1 MLDKTLKHAARI
13 AGMENGI
20 AALTTLSKI
29 ATMHEEAAEKLMFNY
44 DASKLKFIFRLSHL
58 TDGVLIRKYV
68 SAMFAFQESQP
79 DIVRTL
85 TDSISSSQI
94 VSKAWI
100 LDTLETLNLGNLGN
114 VLLCGGWYA
123 SILFDGRLNFDRCI
137 SADIDSDANAVAE
150 RLNHSLVADNWKF
163 KAVNADL
170 LNINGRHEFTV
181 EENVLDIDFSTII
194 NTSCEHISQGDFSR
208 WWESIIPGK
217 LVILQSNDA
226 FDVDGHVNCCDT
238 LEEFVKQ
245 TPMSK
250 VYFSGE
256 KDVGPF
262 IRFMRIG
269 IR

>member
-20 AALTTLSKI
+20 AALTALSKI
-29 ATMHEEAAEKLMFNY
+29 AVLHEEAAQKLMFNY
-44 DASKLKFIFRLSHL
+44 DDSKLKFIFRLSHL
-58 TDGVLIRKYV
+58 TDGALIRKYV
-68 SAMFAFQESQP
+68 SAMFAFKESQP

-85 TDSISSSQI
+85 TDSISSSQM

-123 SILFDGRLNFDRCI
+123 SILFDGRLQFNRCI
-137 SADIDSDANAVAE
+137 SADIDTDANKVAE
-150 RLNHSLVADNWKF
+150 RLNDSLVTDNWKF

-170 LNINGRHEFTV
+170 LNINGRHEFTL
-181 EENVLDIDFSTII
+181 EDSNVSIAFSTII
-194 NTSCEHISQGDFSR
+194 NTSCEHISRDDFSK
-208 WWESIIPGK
+208 WWECIIPGK
-217 LVILQSNDA
+217 LVIVQSNNA

-238 LEEFVKQ
+238 LSEFSDQ

-250 VYFSGE
+250 VYFSSE

-262 IRFMRIG
+262 TRFMRIG

>member
-1 MLDKTLKHAARI
+1 MLDKTLTSAARI

-20 AALTTLSKI
+20 AALTALSKI
-29 ATMHEEAAEKLMFNY
+29 AVLHEDAAQKLMFNY
-44 DASKLKFIFRLSHL
+44 DDSKLKFIFRLSHL
-58 TDGVLIRKYV
+58 TDGALIRKYV
-68 SAMFAFQESQP
+68 SAMFAFKESQP

-85 TDSISSSQI
+85 TDSISSSQM

-123 SILFDGRLNFDRCI
+123 SILFDGRLQFDKCI
-137 SADIDSDANAVAE
+137 SVDIDSAVNTVAD
-150 RLNHSLVADNWKF
+150 RLHSSLVCDNWKF
-163 KAVNADL
+163 KAVTADL
-170 LNINGRHEFTV
+170 LDMNGRHKFTIKDR
-181 EENVLDIDFSTII
+181 NVSIAFSTII
-194 NTSCEHISQGDFSR
+194 NTSCEHISRDDFSK

-217 LVILQSNDA
+217 LVIVQSNDA
-226 FDVDGHVNCCDT
+226 FDVDGHVNCCDN